1 MVCIA
6 KGNMLQ
12 YGWKVK
18 KGEDVPMAI
27 KRKFPIRVATVYC
40 NGGCRAKRDE
50 RGMLCKYGCVACEAC
65 VNVCRFDAIHINEYG
80 VAETDEEKCIGCGAC
95 MRACPKKLIRIRIQD
110 NSILPLCSNKDK
122 GFDPQTKTGART
134 QCDVSCIACGLCVKS
149 CPANAITLVEQ
160 HAVIN
165 ENTCLNCG
173 MCATVCPRHVI
184 VDRRGIVANC
194 R

>member
-1 MVCIA
+1 
-6 KGNMLQ
+6 
-12 YGWKVK
+12 
-18 KGEDVPMAI
+18 
-27 KRKFPIRVATVYC
+27 
-40 NGGCRAKRDE
+40 
-50 RGMLCKYGCVACEAC
+50 
-65 VNVCRFDAIHINEYG
+65 
-80 VAETDEEKCIGCGAC
+80 

-122 GFDPQTKTGART
+122 GFDPKTKTGART
-134 QCDVSCIACGLCVKS
+134 QCDVSCIAGGLYVKS

>member
-65 VNVCRFDAIHINEYG
+65 VNACRFDAIHINEYG

-95 MRACPKKLIRIRIQD
+95 MRVCPKKLIRIRIQD

-122 GFDPQTKTGART
+122 GFDPKTKTGART

>member
-1 MVCIA
+1 
-6 KGNMLQ
+6 
-12 YGWKVK
+12 
-18 KGEDVPMAI
+18 MAI

-65 VNVCRFDAIHINEYG
+65 VNACKFDAIHINEFG
-80 VAETDEEKCIGCGAC
+80 VAEADEEKCIGCGAC
-95 MRACPKKLIRIRIQD
+95 VRACPKKLIRIRVQD

-122 GFDPQTKTGART
+122 GFDPKTKTGART
-134 QCDVSCIACGLCVKS
+134 QCDVSCIACGLCVKK
-149 CPANAITLVEQ
+149 CPANAIALVEQ

-165 ENTCLNCG
+165 EDTCLNCG

-184 VDRRGIVANC
+184 VDRRGIVANS

>member
-65 VNVCRFDAIHINEYG
+65 VNACRFDAIHINEYG

-122 GFDPQTKTGART
+122 GFYPQTKTGART

>member
-65 VNVCRFDAIHINEYG
+65 VNACRFDAIHINEYG

-134 QCDVSCIACGLCVKS
+134 QCDVSCIACGLCVRS

>member
-65 VNVCRFDAIHINEYG
+65 VNACRFDAIHINEYG

-95 MRACPKKLIRIRIQD
+95 MRVCPKKLIRIRIQD

-122 GFDPQTKTGART
+122 GFDPKTKTGART

-173 MCATVCPRHVI
+173 LCATVCPRHVI

>member
-1 MVCIA
+1 MVYIA

-65 VNVCRFDAIHINEYG
+65 VNACRFDAIHINEYG

-149 CPANAITLVEQ
+149 CPANAITLAEQ

>member
-65 VNVCRFDAIHINEYG
+65 VNACRFDAIHINEYG

-95 MRACPKKLIRIRIQD
+95 MRDCPKKLIRIRIQD